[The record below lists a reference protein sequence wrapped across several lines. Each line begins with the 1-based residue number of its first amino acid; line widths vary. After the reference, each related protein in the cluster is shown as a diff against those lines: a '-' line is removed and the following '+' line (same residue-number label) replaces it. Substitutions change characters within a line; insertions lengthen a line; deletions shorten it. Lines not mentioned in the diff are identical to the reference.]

1 MTEKSVGP
9 KSDTTT
15 KEKKPA
21 TTTTTPTTTPT
32 TTKDKK
38 SDATPDKKIEKKS
51 TPETATHEGQK
62 RVTDD
67 YRAGWTHIWKKKG

>member
-1 MTEKSVGP
+1 MTEKSAGP

-21 TTTTTPTTTPT
+21 TPTPTPTPTTAP
-32 TTKDKK
+32 DKK
-38 SDATPDKKIEKKS
+38 SDAKPDKKTEKKS
-51 TPETATHEGQK
+51 KPETATHEGQK

-67 YRAGWTHIWKKKG
+67 YRAGWARIWKKKS